1 VSPRT
6 VLAPTLAGRVA
17 AAPISWGVCEVSG
30 WGVRLPPRRVLAE
43 VRSLGLGAVEAGPQG
58 YLPADP
64 AGLRALLA
72 RFDLRLV
79 AGFVALVLH
88 RPDLLDASLAEA
100 DRAAALLA
108 AAGAEVLVVAA
119 ATGRSGYE
127 GRPAAGEAAWG
138 HLAAALDRLAGLS
151 GRHGLALALHPH
163 AGTVV
168 ARRDD
173 VEKLLDSSDVALCV
187 DTGHLLI
194 GGTDP
199 LALVR
204 AVPGR
209 VRHVHLKNVD
219 MAMVRRV
226 AAGDVGYA
234 DAVRQGLYRP
244 LGTGDAPVAEVVAEL
259 ERAGYPHWYVL
270 EQDTAL
276 DSEPAEGAGPVL
288 DVRASLEF
296 LGRGAGGPPGR
307 PGPRRPFGHT

>member
-1 VSPRT
+1 VRPAAT
-6 VLAPTLAGRVA
+6 PALPFAARVA
-17 AAPISWGVCEVSG
+17 AAPISWGVCEVPG
-30 WGVRLPPRRVLAE
+30 WGVQLPPGRVLAE
-43 VRSLGLGAVEAGPQG
+43 VRSVGLAAIEAGPPG

-88 RPDLLDASLAEA
+88 RPDLADASLAEA

-108 AAGAEVLVVAA
+108 AGGAEVLVVAA
-119 ATGRSGYE
+119 ATGQDGYE
-127 GRPAAGEAAWG
+127 GRPDVDEAAWG
-138 HLAAALDRLAGLS
+138 HLAAALDRLAELS

-168 ARRDD
+168 ERRDD
-173 VEKLLDSSDVALCV
+173 VETLLDRTDVALCV

-204 AVPGR
+204 AAPGR

-219 MAMVRRV
+219 LALARRV
-226 AAGDVGYA
+226 AAGGLGYRE
-234 DAVRQGLYRP
+234 AVRQGLYRP
-244 LGTGDAPVAEVVAEL
+244 LGAGDAPVAEVVTEL
-259 ERAGYPHWYVL
+259 ERAGYRHWYVL

-276 DSEPAEGAGPVL
+276 DSEPAEGAGPVQ
-288 DVRASLEF
+288 DVRASLAF
-296 LGRGAGGPPGR
+296 LGRVPAAPAPAGR
-307 PGPRRPFGHT
+307 PGPR